1 MNPALGQAPLK
12 LLTLGMERA
21 SLPFGLGTCFGR
33 SDSSRFWST
42 DPRVTAC
49 SACSFCSSAL
59 PRPRR
64 QRHGADP
71 ANHPDPTCSLCP
83 SPACD
88 FVVFVFTAIVDR
100 YSDIIKRFKSVN
112 LSLAPV
118 VTTQFPSRRLTQI
131 ASACGPPRRILC
143 TRAIPWVCGLTTH
156 CWVPSFSSPCIFWR
170 SFHISTQ
177 RSSSVLLSPYGIP
190 LGDFTIVDVT
200 SPLLMDV
207 WVVQSFTISEEAAV
221 PALGQTHHFSHMLG
235 YPWHK
240 FPEEFLDAGHTHF

>member
-1 MNPALGQAPLK
+1 MRLCPLTSGLALAEV
-12 LLTLGMERA
+12 TAR
-21 SLPFGLGTCFGR
+21 
-33 SDSSRFWST
+33 RFRST
-42 DPRVTAC
+42 DPRGTAR
-49 SACSFCSSAL
+49 SACSFCSLAS

-64 QRHGADP
+64 QRRGADP

-83 SPACD
+83 SPAEPSRD
-88 FVVFVFTAIVDR
+88 SVVFVFTAIVDR
-100 YSDIIKRFKSVN
+100 YSGIIRRFKSVN

-131 ASACGPPRRILC
+131 ASACGSPRRILC

-177 RSSSVLLSPYGIP
+177 RSSSALLSLYDIP
-190 LGDFTIVDVT
+190 LGGFTIVDVT
-200 SPLLMDV
+200 SPLLMGV
-207 WVVQSFTISEEAAV
+207 WVVRSFTISGEAAV
-221 PALGQTHHFSHMLG
+221 PTSGQTHHFSHMLG

-240 FPEEFLDAGHTHF
+240 FPEAEFLDAGHMHF